1 VGTGVAADVVGEGVF
16 LALLLDATPA
26 AVAVLEAGWATT
38 GARARGLAPA
48 VADTVATVS
57 GAEVL
62 AALPAVLTGVLLTG
76 LS

>member
-1 VGTGVAADVVGEGVF
+1 VAADVVGEGVF
-16 LALLLDATPA
+16 LALLLDAAPA
-26 AVAVLEAGWATT
+26 AVAVLEAGWAA

-48 VADTVATVS
+48 VADTVATVT
-57 GAEVL
+57 GAGVL